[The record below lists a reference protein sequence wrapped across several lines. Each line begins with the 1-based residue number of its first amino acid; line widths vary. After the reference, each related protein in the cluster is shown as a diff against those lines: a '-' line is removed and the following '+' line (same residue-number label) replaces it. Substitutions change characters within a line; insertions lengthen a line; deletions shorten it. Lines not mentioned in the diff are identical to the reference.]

1 MAETPE
7 DASTL
12 VRPPAFDR
20 TAGRLLAA
28 AVVVGALT
36 ILIVMLWREFSW
48 LMALSSGA
56 GVAVLV
62 YFSGRAIRVLRFEY
76 LRPPFEREE

>member
-7 DASTL
+7 DASTP

-20 TAGRLLAA
+20 TAVRLLAA
-28 AVVVGALT
+28 AVVVGVLT

-62 YFSGRAIRVLRFEY
+62 YLSGRAIRVLRFEY

>member
-1 MAETPE
+1 M
-7 DASTL
+7 
-12 VRPPAFDR
+12 
-20 TAGRLLAA
+20 
-28 AVVVGALT
+28 VVGALT

>member
-1 MAETPE
+1 MPE
-7 DASTL
+7 PPDDASTL
-12 VRPPAFDR
+12 IRPPAFDR
-20 TAGRLLAA
+20 TAVRLLAA

-36 ILIVMLWREFSW
+36 ILVVMLWREFSW